1 MDLIQPGNVE
11 RTPKRMAAQIAALK
25 QGKLPNGRA
34 LTDEEKMEVA
44 EILPRMERTE
54 AEFEEMVY
62 QPPTLVFTDKLD
74 VDIGNREVQVKHLGR
89 GNTPG
94 DSIVYLPKEKILVA
108 GDLLVH
114 PIPYTFDGYPA
125 EWAQTL
131 EKMSHLDA
139 VTIVPGHGAILH
151 DKVYLNLMTDLLNSA
166 VEQMRGQVRRIGHP
180 GFHSLEEVKNSID
193 LTPFR
198 TKFAGDDKDLQAEFD
213 DMATHLVKI
222 TFNEAALR

>member
-1 MDLIQPGNVE
+1 
-11 RTPKRMAAQIAALK
+11 
-25 QGKLPNGRA
+25 
-34 LTDEEKMEVA
+34 
-44 EILPRMERTE
+44 
-54 AEFEEMVY
+54 MVY

-151 DKVYLNLMTDLLNSA
+151 DKVYLNLMTDLLNNA